1 MRLMILKLHRVC
13 LTQRY
18 ESGIDLLIY
27 LSERKEEKENIF

>member
-1 MRLMILKLHRVC
+1 MLLMILKLHRVC
-13 LTQRY
+13 LTQSY